1 MRNRTL
7 VEKLNTL
14 LEPERFHDYAP
25 NGLQVEGKGEISH
38 VVTGVTAS
46 LALLEAAADLHADA
60 VLVHHG
66 WFWKRDTPCITGIR
80 YKRIQTALSA
90 GLNLIA
96 YHLPLDAHPELGNNA
111 QIAKRLGII
120 PEGQWGEMDL
130 GWTGTLSAGS
140 LTAKEFA
147 GLCEKTF
154 RRTPLLVGPE
164 DKVVR
169 RICWCSGA
177 AQGFFEEAV
186 DQGADLYLSGEISEP
201 TVHIAEETGVP
212 CMLLENCCYGQ
223 MEMMVMHMVKEG
235 LFGEVVH
242 CSGGYC
248 HDLRSE
254 VARGEENRHYRLRNY
269 LSRNCENYP
278 THELGP
284 IAQVLGIN
292 RGNRML
298 SLVSMSTKAAGLN
311 DYAARHPEINPAL
324 ATAHFNQ
331 GDVVSTLIRCAGG
344 QTISLTLDTT
354 LPRGFT
360 VHGTRALYT
369 EDNNS
374 LYLDS
379 DFTEADHFN
388 WTPNWNNATKYLEKY
403 QHPVWRDY
411 LENGIRGGHGGM
423 DGLVYDAFIEAVRKG
438 EPCPIDVYDA
448 AAWMCITPLSEQS
461 IAMGSAPVP
470 VPDFTSGAWSTRR

>member
-46 LALLEAAADLHADA
+46 LALLEADLHADA

-96 YHLPLDAHPELGNNA
+96 YHLPLDAHPVLGNNA

-147 GLCEKTF
+147 RLCEKTF

-177 AQGFFEEAV
+177 AQGFFEEA
-186 DQGADLYLSGEISEP
+186 
-201 TVHIAEETGVP
+201 EETGVP
-212 CMLLENCCYGQ
+212 YLSCGHHATERFGIQALGAWVEENC
-223 MEMMVMHMVKEG
+223 G
-235 LFGEVVH
+235 LQV
-242 CSGGYC
+242 
-248 HDLRSE
+248 
-254 VARGEENRHYRLRNY
+254 
-269 LSRNCENYP
+269 
-278 THELGP
+278 TH
-284 IAQVLGIN
+284 IDI
-292 RGNRML
+292 
-298 SLVSMSTKAAGLN
+298 
-311 DYAARHPEINPAL
+311 DNP
-324 ATAHFNQ
+324 
-331 GDVVSTLIRCAGG
+331 V
-344 QTISLTLDTT
+344 
-354 LPRGFT
+354 
-360 VHGTRALYT
+360 
-369 EDNNS
+369 
-374 LYLDS
+374 
-379 DFTEADHFN
+379 
-388 WTPNWNNATKYLEKY
+388 
-403 QHPVWRDY
+403 
-411 LENGIRGGHGGM
+411 
-423 DGLVYDAFIEAVRKG
+423 
-438 EPCPIDVYDA
+438 
-448 AAWMCITPLSEQS
+448 
-461 IAMGSAPVP
+461 
-470 VPDFTSGAWSTRR
+470 

>member
-1 MRNRTL
+1 MEKVRVAAVGLGGRGQSVLDGLLLGMDTL
-7 VEKLNTL
+7 RVTVVCDLYEDRVACGAASVERAYG
-14 LEPERFHDYAP
+14 ERPFATTDWHA
-25 NGLQVEGKGEISH
+25 
-38 VVTGVTAS
+38 
-46 LALLEAAADLHADA
+46 ALDPDRVDA
-60 VLVHHG
+60 VL
-66 WFWKRDTPCITGIR
+66 IM
-80 YKRIQTALSA
+80 SA
-90 GLNLIA
+90 WESHFPIA
-96 YHLPLDAHPELGNNA
+96 YEAMEKG
-111 QIAKRLGII
+111 IAVGMEVGGAYTVEDCWRLVRTQ
-120 PEGQWGEMDL
+120 ER
-130 GWTGTLSAGS
+130 TGTP
-140 LTAKEFA
+140 F
-147 GLCEKTF
+147 
-154 RRTPLLVGPE
+154 
-164 DKVVR
+164 
-169 RICWCSGA
+169 
-177 AQGFFEEAV
+177 
-186 DQGADLYLSGEISEP
+186 
-201 TVHIAEETGVP
+201 
-212 CMLLENCCYGQ
+212 MLLENCCYGQ

-354 LPRGFT
+354 LPRAYSRGFT

>member
-1 MRNRTL
+1 MEKGIAVGMEVGGAYTVEDCWRLVRTQ
-7 VEKLNTL
+7 
-14 LEPERFHDYAP
+14 ER
-25 NGLQVEGKGEISH
+25 
-38 VVTGVTAS
+38 
-46 LALLEAAADLHADA
+46 
-60 VLVHHG
+60 
-66 WFWKRDTPCITGIR
+66 
-80 YKRIQTALSA
+80 
-90 GLNLIA
+90 
-96 YHLPLDAHPELGNNA
+96 
-111 QIAKRLGII
+111 
-120 PEGQWGEMDL
+120 
-130 GWTGTLSAGS
+130 TGTP
-140 LTAKEFA
+140 F
-147 GLCEKTF
+147 
-154 RRTPLLVGPE
+154 
-164 DKVVR
+164 
-169 RICWCSGA
+169 
-177 AQGFFEEAV
+177 
-186 DQGADLYLSGEISEP
+186 
-201 TVHIAEETGVP
+201 
-212 CMLLENCCYGQ
+212 MLLENCCYGQ

-354 LPRGFT
+354 LPRAYSRGFT